1 MAMETVSAAGGKLEL
16 MFLQQVGNDPFTPT
30 LERAAQ
36 TSEVA
41 SRIARFISEARA
53 TLDIAIYDFQLR
65 DDAAAIMTDALRER
79 ANNNVVI
86 TSMMRPPIWATTPYP
101 PLHQRIWKQTRNVQ
115 ARRASCA
122 HSPILRR
129 SKALPAIVC

>member
-1 MAMETVSAAGGKLEL
+1 MAMETVSAAGGNIEV

-86 TSMMRPPIWATTPYP
+86 RIIYDAATDLGDDT
-101 PLHQRIWKQTRNVQ
+101 LST
-115 ARRASCA
+115 ASPA
-122 HSPILRR
+122 HL
-129 SKALPAIVC
+129 

>member
-1 MAMETVSAAGGKLEL
+1 MAMETVSAAIEV

-41 SRIARFISEARA
+41 STIARFISEARA

-65 DDAAAIMTDALRER
+65 DDAAAIMTDALRQR

-86 TSMMRPPIWATTPYP
+86 RIIMMRSPIWATTPYP